1 MFSSKSLSADNKLN
15 CACDKS
21 FADDLVSSRCCKYES
36 NLCITIYW
44 GFCGVSSICS
54 SLNFQQISANF
65 RNSYNMWSNENRELE
80 SRLKLKGHRT
90 RFRVRC
96 PFFFCTFF
104 ARIHFH
110 KRVIGSSTYN
120 SYRSH
125 FGSRYHID
133 PHHCDPLFVGDNGFR
148 KSHENCSFD
157 AGKRKSSWQR
167 F

>member
-1 MFSSKSLSADNKLN
+1 M
-15 CACDKS
+15 
-21 FADDLVSSRCCKYES
+21 
-36 NLCITIYW
+36 
-44 GFCGVSSICS
+44 
-54 SLNFQQISANF
+54 NFQQISANF
-65 RNSYNMWSNENRELE
+65 EHSWVWRSNDFRELE
-80 SRLKLKGHRT
+80 SWLKLKGHRT

-104 ARIHFH
+104 ARIHFL
-110 KRVIGSSTYN
+110 KRTIGSSMAN

-157 AGKRKSSWQR
+157 AGKRKVSGVRYHSSWQTGVR
-167 F
+167 KGGLDGGFLTAKSSRLSLSWDTCAIAQMGDSGSYDLSPSL